1 MKKKR
6 GGYLS
11 TIVLVVGLLISL
23 SMLLYPTV
31 SNWWN
36 SRHQSQGIA
45 SYVEA
50 TDTLDEAAYQAIWDS
65 AVAYNEELAQSG
77 VRWFMS
83 EEQEEEYLQQL
94 DVTGT
99 GIMAYIEIPAIDVTL
114 PIYHGTDESV
124 LQVGA
129 GHIAGSSLPVGGE
142 STHCIISGHRGLMS
156 AVLFSNLDDLVEG
169 DIFIIYTLNETLTYE
184 VDQIRIVEPDELED
198 LEIIEGEDLCT
209 LVTCTPYG
217 INSHRL
223 LVRGHRVENRTESLL
238 TMDATQIDTTV
249 VAGVIAAFLCFLL
262 LILLVIVSIRK
273 RSRRIARKRI
283 KALDEENK
291 EARRPRKQRKEA
303 GRMKEKK
310 NTVRMRPA
318 PVRLLMSA

>member
-1 MKKKR
+1 
-6 GGYLS
+6 
-11 TIVLVVGLLISL
+11 VGLLVSL

-50 TDTLDEAAYQAIWDS
+50 SDEMDAATYQEIWDS
-65 AVAYNEELAQSG
+65 AVAYNEELAQDG

-83 EEQEEEYLQQL
+83 EEQEEKYLQQL

-114 PIYHGTDESV
+114 PIYHGTEESV

-156 AVLFSNLDDLVEG
+156 AVLFTDLDDQAAESNAALVKIGEAG
-169 DIFIIYTLNETLTYE
+169 ETLE
-184 VDQIRIVEPDELED
+184 SVDDSISGVVTKLLGVTTAVVALGTAAVTTTADFETAMSKVKSLISSSSTD
-198 LEIIEGEDLCT
+198 LEGYMLSFNFNKNKKIGLKKLVLGDRILIE
-209 LVTCTPYG
+209 
-217 INSHRL
+217 
-223 LVRGHRVENRTESLL
+223 
-238 TMDATQIDTTV
+238 A
-249 VAGVIAAFLCFLL
+249 VI
-262 LILLVIVSIRK
+262 
-273 RSRRIARKRI
+273 
-283 KALDEENK
+283 
-291 EARRPRKQRKEA
+291 
-303 GRMKEKK
+303 
-310 NTVRMRPA
+310 
-318 PVRLLMSA
+318 